1 MSEKNLSA
9 VNQSFEQGGMMVIE
23 QMRNMFFNKWNKK
36 LENLQM
42 NVRQILDYKV
52 DELGYETRQEDTE
65 KELEE
70 MKKFRDSIL
79 EKLKRL
85 GLASVQKDQYE
96 ESQE

>member
-1 MSEKNLSA
+1 M
-9 VNQSFEQGGMMVIE
+9 NQSFEQGGMMVIE